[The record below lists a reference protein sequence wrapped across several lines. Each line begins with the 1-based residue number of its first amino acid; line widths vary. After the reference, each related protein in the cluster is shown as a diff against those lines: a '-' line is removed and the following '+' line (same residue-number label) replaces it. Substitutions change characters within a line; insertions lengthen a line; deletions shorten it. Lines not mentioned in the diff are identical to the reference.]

1 MRTLCVIV
9 SVACAMLVAA
19 CGSGSNA
26 EREAEE
32 RAEYHMRQA
41 DSLESRNMLK
51 EATLEYK
58 LVAELYPH
66 TSVHPT
72 AVRNVALL
80 YSNAANPIV
89 EDSIALRWF
98 QTYLTLPIAREE
110 KVKAEV
116 YVTMLKRIT
125 ALQKETSRRLPST
138 DSLQTIIRRQAAE
151 LSSRTKRVQELEA
164 ELNQTK
170 TELQRLREVDVRI
183 NRRKGSK

>member
-1 MRTLCVIV
+1 MCVGAAIV
-9 SVACAMLVAA
+9 CAS
-19 CGSGSNA
+19 CSSGSNA
-26 EREAEE
+26 ERDAEE

-41 DSLESRNMLK
+41 DSLESRNHLK

-80 YSNAANPIV
+80 YSNSANPIV
-89 EDSIALRWF
+89 EDSVALRWF

-125 ALQKETSRRLPST
+125 ALQKENNRRLPST
-138 DSLQTIIRRQAAE
+138 DSLQTIIRRQSAE
-151 LSSRTKRVQELEA
+151 LSNRSKRVQELET

-183 NRRKGSK
+183 NRRKGTK